1 MPEDACE
8 VYKSYAHI
16 NDSIRSAELDEQL
29 SKYTVQFE
37 VDKLEHD
44 KLELRGGGQPQ
55 SLYNF
60 RDCRM
65 PGVDIVDCYHV
76 LLYAFYR

>member
-1 MPEDACE
+1 MEQMGRFEDACE

-44 KLELRGGGQPQ
+44 VRNCGRRSTAI
-55 SLYNF
+55 SL
-60 RDCRM
+60 
-65 PGVDIVDCYHV
+65 
-76 LLYAFYR
+76 